1 MPSVLDLPIERQ
13 QAIAKYFNKTLEE
26 WRADV
31 QETLSMADEHLKKIE
46 NSPPFQFSSKERE
59 QQVAERYDSE
69 QRGWRV
75 VAKF

>member
-13 QAIAKYFNKTLEE
+13 QAIAKLFNKTVEE
-26 WRADV
+26 WRADT
-31 QETLSMADEHLKKIE
+31 QKRFDMIDEHLKEIDK
-46 NSPPFQFSSKERE
+46 NPPFKFSSKERE